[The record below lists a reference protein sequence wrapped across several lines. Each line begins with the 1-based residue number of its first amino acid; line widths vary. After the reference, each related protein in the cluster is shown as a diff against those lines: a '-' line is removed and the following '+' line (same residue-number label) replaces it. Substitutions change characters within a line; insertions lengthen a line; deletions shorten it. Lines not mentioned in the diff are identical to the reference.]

1 MSGPA
6 RGYTWPPFQ
15 PGNQV
20 TRTHGVTTATRAEEV
35 AAEVAEM
42 AEAVSLTFPWTR
54 PYFDE
59 RRAYVRALID
69 ERDVV
74 AYLDKVGTLDENGNE
89 RSAVRTAERFARR
102 AACCRTALGLT
113 PMAHARLLAL
123 LSAVVHGHPEIDGH
137 DDALDSL
144 MREGRAA
151 LARAS
156 ERPALPGGHLS
167 TEDDAARRRSQLSG
181 LSMERGERS

>member
-1 MSGPA
+1 VWS
-6 RGYTWPPFQ
+6 
-15 PGNQV
+15 
-20 TRTHGVTTATRAEEV
+20 ATRAEEV

-42 AEAVSLTFPWTR
+42 AEAVALTFPWTR
-54 PYFDE
+54 PYLDE
-59 RRAYVRALID
+59 RRAYVRASID
-69 ERDVV
+69 ERDIV
-74 AYLDKVGTLDENGNE
+74 AYLDQVGTLDENGNE

-102 AACCRTALGLT
+102 AERCRTALGLT

-156 ERPALPGGHLS
+156 ERPALPGEALS
-167 TEDDAARRRSQLSG
+167 IAEGDGEDETQP
-181 LSMERGERS
+181 